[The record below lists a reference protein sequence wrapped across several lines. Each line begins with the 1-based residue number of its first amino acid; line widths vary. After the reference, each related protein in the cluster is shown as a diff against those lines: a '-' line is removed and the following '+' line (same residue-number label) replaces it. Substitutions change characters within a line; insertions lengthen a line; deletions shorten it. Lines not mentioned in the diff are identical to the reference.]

1 MFGFGAKS
9 KAKKLMDVITEFS
22 GILAGRKEVFPYGG
36 NVKDIECVL
45 VGMSCFLVVGF
56 AGDNNLA
63 YELVPTYQKRI
74 MPTVNKLEY
83 DTKTQLVQKYFS
95 EYRENAISIQESQ
108 KDWFTPMVDK
118 FAELSAMY
126 FNVDFTEDCHSTLC
140 ACILQLISA
149 INPKLNV

>member
-1 MFGFGAKS
+1 
-9 KAKKLMDVITEFS
+9 MDVITEFS
-22 GILAGRKEVFPYGG
+22 RLLAGRKEVFPYGG
-36 NVKDIECVL
+36 NEKDIECVL
-45 VGMSCFLVVGF
+45 VGMACFLVVGF

-63 YELVPTYQKRI
+63 YELVPTYQKKI

-95 EYRENAISIQESQ
+95 EYRENAILIQESQ

-126 FNVDFTEDCHSTLC
+126 FNVEFTEGCHTMLC
-140 ACILQLISA
+140 ACVLELISV
-149 INPKLNV
+149 INPKMNV

>member
-1 MFGFGAKS
+1 MFGFGTKN

-22 GILAGRKEVFPYGG
+22 RLLAGRKEVFPYGG
-36 NVKDIECVL
+36 NEKDIECVL
-45 VGMSCFLVVGF
+45 VGMACFLVVGF

-63 YELVPTYQKRI
+63 YELVPTYQKKI

-95 EYRENAISIQESQ
+95 EYRENAILIQESQ

-126 FNVDFTEDCHSTLC
+126 FNVEFTEGCHTMLC
-140 ACILQLISA
+140 ACVLELISV
-149 INPKLNV
+149 INPKMNV